1 MQMWEGVWQIGR
13 HCFSLLH
20 VLRCDIQVDRYGN
33 NRQIFEHPVADTEL
47 LSLLNQR
54 LAYYLDYRIK
64 DLQAIQRNAMQCNA
78 MQCNAMQ
85 CNAMHVSR
93 CGCGTSPVVRLPL
106 SGLLPFSS

>member
-1 MQMWEGVWQIGR
+1 MADRAALLFGW
-13 HCFSLLH
+13 LH

-64 DLQAIQRNAMQCNA
+64 DLQATQRNAMQCDA
-78 MQCNAMQ
+78 MQCMSLDA
-85 CNAMHVSR
+85 A
-93 CGCGTSPVVRLPL
+93 VVRALWFGSHCQGCCP
-106 SGLLPFSS
+106 SARSCARGLV